1 MPRVQLEPLD
11 NYRFS
16 TKLTVRMS
24 DINRA
29 NHLDN
34 ARLVA
39 MVNEA
44 RVHFLEHLLLKEA
57 DLGDGKTG
65 MVIGDLVVQFRA
77 EAFYGDELIF
87 DMDTDEVSEKSF
99 RLKCRVRKG
108 DTIVAY
114 SETGIVAFD
123 YMKRSVAP
131 LPGVFLEKLDEMEII
146 NVS

>member
-1 MPRVQLEPLD
+1 MEE
-11 NYRFS
+11 YRFS

-24 DINRA
+24 DINHA

-39 MVNEA
+39 LVNEA
-44 RVHFLEHLLLKEA
+44 RVHFLEHLSLSEA

-65 MVIGDLVVQFRA
+65 MVIGDLAVQFRA

-87 DMDTDEVSEKSF
+87 DMDADELTDKSF

-108 DTIVAY
+108 DTVVAF

-123 YMKRSVAP
+123 YRKRSVVS
-131 LPGVFLEKLDEMEII
+131 LPGAFMDRVNNMETVH
-146 NVS
+146 VS